1 MDANARKVIHDIANK
16 FKIKSKSAGH
26 GETRRP
32 SLYRTNRTLRYHE
45 PSFEQVF
52 ARTGRKYFPRLDAKG
67 KAPRDGPKPGRSGRG
82 VSQAAFT
89 YRDGEVVGA
98 SAPELD
104 QKNKGRAML
113 EKMGWT
119 TGTALGAMDNKGI
132 LQPVVHVVKRS
143 KAGLG

>member
-32 SLYRTNRTLRYHE
+32 SLYRTQRTFRYHE

-104 QKNKGRAML
+104 QKNKGRTML

-119 TGTALGAMDNKGI
+119 TGTALGATDNKGI